1 MADIYTVA
9 GLIDKD
15 GNEFQFSVESVGD
28 LQDLHTAAK
37 NTIVAAVNEVKDWQT
52 NNTIS
57 NSEIDTLFE

>member
-9 GLIDKD
+9 GLIDKN

-28 LQDLHTAAK
+28 LQDLHTTAR
-37 NTIVAAVNEVKDWQT
+37 NNVVAAVNEVCDWQN